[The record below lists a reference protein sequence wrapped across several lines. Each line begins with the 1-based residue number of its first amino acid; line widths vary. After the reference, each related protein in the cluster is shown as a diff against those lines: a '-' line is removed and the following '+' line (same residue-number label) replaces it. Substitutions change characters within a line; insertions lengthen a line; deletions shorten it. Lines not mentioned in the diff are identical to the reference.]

1 MLTRSLRT
9 LLLLAVPVGV
19 LATGCADDEDPEAFR
34 DATATIENLLPV
46 DGCSYPVTI
55 DDVRYAPDAASVAEI
70 RERTLPPRAT
80 VEIRYRLTGE
90 TGQVSCGRASETLP
104 EITIVF
110 P

>member
-1 MLTRSLRT
+1 MTRSLRM

-19 LATGCADDEDPEAFR
+19 LAAGCADDEDPAPLR
-34 DATATIENLLPV
+34 AATATIESLLPV

-55 DDVRYAPDAASVAEI
+55 DDVRHAPDAASVAEL
-70 RERTLPPRAT
+70 RERSLAPRAT
-80 VEIRYRLTGE
+80 VEIQYRLTGE
-90 TGQVSCGRASETLP
+90 TGQVRCGRALETLP